1 MFEYELDGKKF
12 WLTGME
18 EAEMLFSSNHYEGEI
33 PFDLLQVEY
42 GDLKKQAKLI
52 GKLAEM
58 ES

>member
-1 MFEYELDGKKF
+1 
-12 WLTGME
+12 ME